1 MARAKRTDRADARRQ
16 YRAYLQEKQE
26 TAAAEADDSGGAADV
41 ASPRLARGRD
51 QKPQVVIP
59 PGGRLGIFAA
69 ARAAYRTP
77 HYLDDIRNVRS
88 LVFHS
93 KAVWPV
99 LAVCAAGGAFSVFRI
114 SSGASSTD
122 PVLTA
127 IFQFLFYP
135 IPLVP
140 PMMAGFLA
148 PRSTWLAGVIAGF
161 ISTITLVVVFAMT
174 TITVPG
180 YAGKFTTTDLL
191 ALTVQLLSTSLAFGL
206 MMAALSGWY
215 KRFLSLTSGPRKRPA
230 AKSGGQ
236 RPTQRRRPATRG

>member
-1 MARAKRTDRADARRQ
+1 VARAKRTERAEARRQ
-16 YRAYLQEKQE
+16 YRAYLQDKQE
-26 TAAAEADDSGGAADV
+26 TVAAEADDSGGAADV
-41 ASPRLARGRD
+41 ANSRSARSRD
-51 QKPQVVIP
+51 LKPQAVIQ
-59 PGGRLGIFAA
+59 PGGRMGIFAA
-69 ARAAYRTP
+69 AKAAYRTP
-77 HYLDDIRNVRS
+77 HYMDDIRNIRS

-93 KAVWPV
+93 NAVWPV

-114 SSGASSTD
+114 SNGASNTD

-127 IFQFLFYP
+127 VFQFLFYP

-140 PMMAGFLA
+140 PMIAGFLA
-148 PRSTWLAGVIAGF
+148 PRSTWLAGLIAGF
-161 ISTITLVVVFAMT
+161 ISTITLVWVFAMT

-215 KRFLSLTSGPRKRPA
+215 KRFLSLTSGPRKQSP
-230 AKSGGQ
+230 AKSGSQ
-236 RPTQRRRPATRG
+236 RPAQRRRPATRR